1 MDHFLIQGIDLG
13 KVCDIFIPQK
23 RLRGLE
29 YLHNYIVETLIQ
41 NHILMIQTGLHQA
54 SADELGDGRI
64 VDGLGS
70 WLNFFDGSD
79 IVFDPTFLA
88 QYIVF
93 GNDGIFVNGMR

>member
-1 MDHFLIQGIDLG
+1 MDHFLIEEIDLG
-13 KVCDIFIPQK
+13 KVCNIFIPQK

-29 YLHNYIVETLIQ
+29 YLHNYIVEAQIR
-41 NHILMIQTGLHQA
+41 NHILMIQTRLHRA
-54 SADELGDGRI
+54 STDELGDGGI

-70 WLNFFDGSD
+70 WLTFFDGSD

-93 GNDGIFVNGMR
+93 GNDGIFVDGMR